1 VPARRSF
8 VPFAIVGVLIVLV
21 ALVVAGLA
29 LNGPGLASQAA
40 SGVPPA
46 SQPEQATQNLPPAG
60 AIWFGTSFDTT
71 TLAISGQA
79 SVFHQ
84 GDAMVLVAHLSRAVP
99 SGQPLHVL
107 MDGVALTSQ
116 VSSSAAYM
124 DRIGLM
130 LYSSTFPVGVH
141 TFVIEDAGGNR
152 LAQGTVT
159 IEA

>member
-1 VPARRSF
+1 
-8 VPFAIVGVLIVLV
+8 VLIVLV

-40 SGVPPA
+40 SSVPPA
-46 SQPEQATQNLPPAG
+46 NQPEQATQNLPPAG

-79 SVFHQ
+79 SVFHK
-84 GDAMVLVAHLSRAVP
+84 GNAMVLVAHLSRAVS
-99 SGQPLHVL
+99 SGQPVSVL
-107 MDGVALTSQ
+107 MDGAVLSSQ
-116 VSSSAAYM
+116 VLSTSSPYM
-124 DRIGLM
+124 DRIGFV